1 LPHTWV
7 TTYELIGVTQ
17 EYRKQ
22 MEKQLSSYESHLAR
36 YSALSKT
43 KEASA
48 LREDAF
54 QLHEIRKSYVRMCS
68 NYVTHIIA
76 FRTYLD
82 RAIVTSF
89 TGATVAHVEDLEGA
103 HEVWQKLKS
112 SVGAWKRWLI
122 EVSI

>member
-1 LPHTWV
+1 
-7 TTYELIGVTQ
+7 
-17 EYRKQ
+17 
-22 MEKQLSSYESHLAR
+22 MEKQLSIYESQLAK
-36 YSALSKT
+36 YSVLSKT

-54 QLHEIRKSYVRMCS
+54 QLHEIRKSYVRMCN
-68 NYVTHIIA
+68 NYATHIIA

-82 RAIVTSF
+82 RAIVTCF

-112 SVGAWKRWLI
+112 SIGAWRRWLI
-122 EVSI
+122 EVNI